1 MSEFLTLHFKKRV
14 LDQSRERH
22 DGSSQIATGSLPP
35 IEGVIAMYDIAK
47 LANLPQLRG
56 LAPTTMAAFENF
68 DRAAMAPGA
77 IPRRYKEL
85 IALGV
90 ALATQCP
97 YSLEVHRTN
106 AENAGVTEAEIAEV
120 VFLAATMRATAAI
133 AHGTHLVGARK
144 SAR

>member
-1 MSEFLTLHFKKRV
+1 LTSCANAATLQVK
-14 LDQSRERH
+14 
-22 DGSSQIATGSLPP
+22 IATGRLPP
-35 IEGVIAMYDIAK
+35 IEGVTAMYDIAK

-133 AHGTHLVGARK
+133 AHGTHLVGARSK
-144 SAR
+144 TGR

>member
-1 MSEFLTLHFKKRV
+1 MHFKKLL

-22 DGSSQIATGSLPP
+22 DGSSQIATGCLTP
-35 IEGVIAMYDIAK
+35 IEGVTAMYDIAK
-47 LANLPQLRG
+47 LANLPQLRS

-144 SAR
+144 PAR

>member
-1 MSEFLTLHFKKRV
+1 
-14 LDQSRERH
+14 
-22 DGSSQIATGSLPP
+22 
-35 IEGVIAMYDIAK
+35 MYDIAN
-47 LANLPQLRG
+47 LSNLPHLRN
-56 LAPTTMAAFENF
+56 LSATTMAAFENF

-120 VFLAATMRATAAI
+120 VYHRCGDAGDGCDCARHAPCRAPQGETVVAFRI
-133 AHGTHLVGARK
+133 RK
-144 SAR
+144 SRRVLWQ

>member
-1 MSEFLTLHFKKRV
+1 LTAPANAATLGAKS
-14 LDQSRERH
+14 QS
-22 DGSSQIATGSLPP
+22 STPP
-35 IEGVIAMYDIAK
+35 IEGASAMYDISN
-47 LANLPQLRG
+47 LSNLPQLRS
-56 LAPTTMAAFENF
+56 LSSATMAAFENF
-68 DRAAMAPGA
+68 DRAAMAPGT

-120 VFLAATMRATAAI
+120 VFLAASMRATATI
-133 AHGTHLVGARK
+133 AHGTHLVGPRK
-144 SAR
+144 AKR

>member
-133 AHGTHLVGARK
+133 AHGTHLIGARK
-144 SAR
+144 SGR

>member
-1 MSEFLTLHFKKRV
+1 
-14 LDQSRERH
+14 
-22 DGSSQIATGSLPP
+22 
-35 IEGVIAMYDIAK
+35 MYDIAN
-47 LANLPQLRG
+47 LSNLPQLRS
-56 LAPTTMAAFENF
+56 LASATMAAFENF
-68 DRAAMAPGA
+68 DRSAMAPSV

-120 VFLAATMRATAAI
+120 VFLTASMRATAAI
-133 AHGTHLVGARK
+133 AHGTHLVGPR
-144 SAR
+144 R